1 MNHKKAYLIGLL
13 VGGGKIDKN
22 AFVIDLPFN
31 KWGMDVKRMSSI
43 ATEILTKL
51 QQYFIETYQIT
62 IGYDIG
68 NTKWIIRPVGD
79 YDITPILQDLQRL
92 GLPNSGFLLNNA
104 RLGVVKQQLKGVS
117 VEHFLSGIF
126 DTRASLAA
134 SHRRFI
140 SDAPVVS
147 IEIPG
152 STRNFKFVVE
162 LCGWLTDLGSI
173 TDQILY
179 NHPSQHAASDPFYKG
194 WQKGFKIR
202 FLVKSFLTQHSF
214 VLQAKTSDIV
224 TIEHSQQKTEQ
235 VPCYLRKLQTPS
247 TVAIHESQDAKE
259 LPAEVRNKVFFHYLH
274 FCAVLDC
281 PHAPKTE
288 IEEALKKYKSH
299 ILFFP
304 KMSKGSYI
312 EMEAIFKN
320 IGNEFYNNQPYL
332 YSTGNVMELLKNAAL
347 KDFGLETGLAYLF
360 SDELNGKRHA
370 GSMQDI
376 FDKNK
381 NELVQIIGFKPD
393 FDSPLLLQ
401 NPLNGRAFICASPLI
416 SENQALINANIS
428 INKLNI
434 DIK

>member
-31 KWGMDVKRMSSI
+31 KWGMEVKRMSSI

-51 QQYFIETYQIT
+51 QQYFTEIYQIT

-68 NTKWIIRPVGD
+68 NTKWIIRPVGN
-79 YDITPILQDLQRL
+79 YDITPILNDLKEL
-92 GLPNSGFLLNNA
+92 GLPYSGFLLNNA
-104 RLGVVKQQLKGVS
+104 DLTLVKQKLKGVG

-152 STRNFKFVVE
+152 STRNFKFVVQ
-162 LCGWLTDLGSI
+162 LCGWLTDLGSV
-173 TDQILY
+173 TDQVLY

-202 FLVKSFLTQHSF
+202 FLVKSFLAQHSF
-214 VLQAKTSDIV
+214 VLQAKTLDV
-224 TIEHSQQKTEQ
+224 VDIEHSQQKNEQ

-247 TVAIHESQDAKE
+247 TIAIHESQNANE
-259 LPAEVRNKVFFHYLH
+259 LPIEVRNKIFFHYLH

-281 PHAPKTE
+281 PHAPKKE
-288 IEEALKKYKSH
+288 IESALEKYREH

-304 KMSKGSYI
+304 KMSKGDFN
-312 EMEAIFKN
+312 EMDNIFKN
-320 IGNEFYNNQPYL
+320 IGNKFYQNQPYL
-332 YSTGNVMELLKNAAL
+332 YSTFLLKELLSESIF
-347 KDFGLETGLAYLF
+347 KDFGIETGLAYLF
-360 SDELNGKRHA
+360 SANLNGKRHA
-370 GSMQDI
+370 GAMQDI
-376 FDKNK
+376 FDANK
-381 NELVQIIGFKPD
+381 NEIVQIISFNAD
-393 FDSPLLLQ
+393 FDSPLLIQ
-401 NPLNGRAFICASPLI
+401 NTLNGRAFICASPLI
-416 SENQALINANIS
+416 SQNQTLINSHIS
-428 INKLNI
+428 INQLNI
-434 DIK
+434 EIK

>member
-31 KWGMDVKRMSSI
+31 KWGMEVKRMSSI

-68 NTKWIIRPVGD
+68 NTKWVIRPVGD
-79 YDITPILQDLQRL
+79 CDITLILNDLRDL
-92 GLPNSGFLLNNA
+92 GLPYSGFLLNNA
-104 RLGVVKQQLKGVS
+104 DLAIVKQKLKGVA

-134 SHRRFI
+134 SHRRFV

-152 STRNFKFVVE
+152 STRNFKFVVQ
-162 LCGWLTDLGSI
+162 LCGWLTDLGSV

-179 NHPSQHAASDPFYKG
+179 NHPSQHASSDPFYKG

-202 FLVKSFLTQHSF
+202 FLVKSFLAQHSF
-214 VLQAKTSDIV
+214 VLQAKTLDV
-224 TIEHSQQKTEQ
+224 VDIEHSQQKTEQ

-259 LPAEVRNKVFFHYLH
+259 LPIEVRNKVFFHYLH

-281 PHAPKTE
+281 PHAPKQE
-288 IEEALKKYKSH
+288 IEIALKKYKEH

-304 KMSKGSYI
+304 KMSKGTFI
-312 EMEAIFKN
+312 EMEPIFKN
-320 IGNEFYNNQPYL
+320 IGDEFYKNQSYL
-332 YSTGNVMELLKNAAL
+332 YSTFMVKELLNTPTL

-360 SDELNGKRHA
+360 SNDLNGKRHT

-376 FDKNK
+376 FDTNT
-381 NELVQIIGFKPD
+381 NELVQIIAFKAE
-393 FDSPLLLQ
+393 FDSPLLVQ
-401 NPLNGRAFICASPLI
+401 NQRNGRAFICASPLI
-416 SENQALINANIS
+416 SQNQNLINSNIS

-434 DIK
+434 EIK